1 MVLRFNGLPGGGE
14 LRNYHHHTSFYPLI
28 IPRRNLH
35 VTLQISEAYPDVIAM
50 KSRNIVTEEWSTW
63 TYKRLASE
71 VQNVSKALIETG
83 LHRHHCVVIIGLYNC
98 PLWVISHL
106 AAISAG

>member
-1 MVLRFNGLPGGGE
+1 MVSQGE
-14 LRNYHHHTSFYPLI
+14 GDFRIIINTSYVYYKTF
-28 IPRRNLH
+28 
-35 VTLQISEAYPDVIAM
+35 QISDAYPDVIAM

-63 TYKRLASE
+63 SYKKLATE

-83 LHRHHCVVIIGLYNC
+83 LHRHHCVVIIGLSNC

>member
-1 MVLRFNGLPGGGE
+1 MVSQGE
-14 LRNYHHHTSFYPLI
+14 GEFRNYQHFICLI
-28 IPRRNLH
+28 LL
-35 VTLQISEAYPDVIAM
+35 TFQISDAYPDVIAM

-63 TYKRLASE
+63 SYKKLATE